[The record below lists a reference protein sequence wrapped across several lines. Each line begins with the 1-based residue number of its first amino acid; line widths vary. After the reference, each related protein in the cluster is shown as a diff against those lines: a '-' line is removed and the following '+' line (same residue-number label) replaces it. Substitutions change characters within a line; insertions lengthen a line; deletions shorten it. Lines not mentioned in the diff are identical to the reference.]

1 MTIARADFLRIVAVA
16 GAGLT
21 RGIELRPR
29 AASAAAAQEF
39 SPVAWLKMHPD
50 GTVTVMVN
58 NAELGQGIT
67 TTFSMLVA
75 EELDLPLD
83 RMRFELAPAD
93 PRYYDPNTHA
103 MATGGSRSTKS
114 MSPTM
119 RQAGAS
125 ARAMLV
131 AAAAQKW
138 NVDAAKCTTANG
150 AVTGPAGQTA
160 KYADLLEL
168 AATMPVP
175 AKVALKTP
183 DRFRLIGTRAKR
195 LDVPPKTNGRAI
207 YGLDVKVPG
216 MKYASI
222 EKPRE
227 IGGKVASFD
236 ASAALKVPGVRQVV
250 QVTSG
255 VAVIADNTWSA
266 FQGRKA
272 LSVSYAPGVNANL
285 STASL
290 YGNARAL
297 VQTRGVILQNTGD
310 TAAALAAGNV
320 VSANYETPYLAHA
333 TMEPMNA
340 TADVRAD
347 RATVWLSTQ
356 SPTSTQREAA
366 RITGLPLASVTVNP
380 MFCGGGFGR
389 RGEIDFVTDAVEV
402 SKAIGAPVKVVWTR
416 EDDIRN
422 DPYRPGTAHAIAGT
436 LASDGTIASYRHT
449 LACASINARTTPDRV
464 KGGADPQVL
473 NGTGNLAYTIPN
485 MYVDYHMLSGSIP
498 VGHWRAP
505 YANANTFATES
516 FVDELAHAAG
526 KDPLAFRLAML
537 PPGRPR
543 NVLELATQKA
553 GWGKPLPAGRAR
565 GLAMGQWDD
574 GWIAVIAEISMP
586 TDRTIKIHRMT
597 GVIDIGMPVNIDGLE
612 TQVTSAMIYGI
623 SGALYGKIDF
633 ANGAPVQGNFNDYP
647 VLKMADAPVFDVGIV
662 RSTEPSLGAGE
673 IGTPCVAPA
682 LANAVF
688 ALRGKRV
695 RALPLLGNL
704 A

>member
-1 MTIARADFLRIVAVA
+1 MKIARTDFLRIVAVG

-21 RGIELRPR
+21 LGVELRPR
-29 AASAAAAQEF
+29 AAAAAAAPDF
-39 SPVAWLKMHPD
+39 SPVAWLKLHAD
-50 GTVTVMVN
+50 GTATVMVN
-58 NAELGQGIT
+58 DAELGQGIT
-67 TTFSMLVA
+67 TTFAMLVA
-75 EELDLPLD
+75 EELDLPLA
-83 RMRFELAPAD
+83 RMRFELAPAE

-114 MSPTM
+114 MGPTL
-119 RQAGAS
+119 RQAGAT

-138 NVDAAKCTTANG
+138 NADPASCTTANG
-150 AVTGPAGQTA
+150 VVTGPGGQTA
-160 KYADLLEL
+160 KYAELLEL
-168 AATMPVP
+168 AATLPVP

-183 DRFRLIGTRAKR
+183 DRFRVIGTRARR
-195 LDVPPKTNGRAI
+195 LDVPPKTNGRAV
-207 YGLDVKVPG
+207 YGIDVKVPG
-216 MKYASI
+216 MRYASV
-222 EKPRE
+222 EKPRD
-227 IGGKVASFD
+227 IGGRVASFD
-236 ASAALKVPGVRQVV
+236 ASRALNVHGVRQVV
-250 QVTSG
+250 QITSG
-255 VAVIADNTWSA
+255 VAVIADTTWSA
-266 FQGRKA
+266 FEGRKA
-272 LSVSYAPGVNANL
+272 LAVSYAPGPNANL

-290 YGNARAL
+290 YGSARAL
-297 VQTRGVILQNTGD
+297 VQTRGVVLQHTGEV
-310 TAAALAAGNV
+310 AGALAAGTV

-356 SPTSTQREAA
+356 SPTSTQKEAA
-366 RITGLPLASVTVNP
+366 RITGLPLEAVTVHP
-380 MFCGGGFGR
+380 TLCGGGFGR

-422 DPYRPGTAHAIAGT
+422 DPYRPGTTHALAGT
-436 LASDGTIASYRHT
+436 LAADGTIAAYRHT
-449 LACASINARTTPDRV
+449 LACSSINARTSPARV
-464 KGGADPQVL
+464 KDGADPGVL
-473 NGTGNLAYTIPN
+473 AGSGNFAYSIPN
-485 MYVDYHMLSGSIP
+485 VLVDYHMLDGAIP

-526 KDPLAFRLAML
+526 KDPLAFRLALL

-543 NVLELATQKA
+543 TVLELAAQRA
-553 GWGKPLPAGRAR
+553 GWGKPLAAGRAR
-565 GLAMGQWDD
+565 GIAMGQWDD
-574 GWIAVIAEISMP
+574 GWIAVVAEISMP
-586 TDRTIKIHRMT
+586 SARTIKMYRMT
-597 GVIDIGMPVNIDGLE
+597 GVIDVGTPVNLDGLE
-612 TQVTSAMIYGI
+612 TQVSSAMIYGI

-633 ANGAPVQGNFNDYP
+633 EHGAPVQGNFNDYP
-647 VLKMADAPVFDVGIV
+647 VLRMADAPVFDVGIV

-688 ALRGKRV
+688 ALSGKRV
-695 RALPLLGNL
+695 RALPLLENL